1 MICFQ
6 NQYVTVE
13 IDTELQALV
22 QTWRGFAKGDDYRQA
37 WVESLKIAGQHQLNF
52 WLIDQAKL
60 KGVNYEDWQWVNE
73 EWKPQFKQKI
83 SESYTA
89 IVLANNIF
97 DEMAGRIVS
106 RKTGDTSQKSSTG
119 YFADKNQAQDWLK
132 SLANKP
138 VAS

>member
-6 NQYVTVE
+6 NQYVTIE
-13 IDTELQALV
+13 IDSELQALV

-37 WVESLKIAGQHQLNF
+37 WEESLKIAEEHQLNY
-52 WLIDQAKL
+52 WLIDQTKL

-73 EWKPQFKQKI
+73 EWKPRFEQKI
-83 SESYTA
+83 TESFTA

-97 DEMAGRIVS
+97 DEIAGRIVS
-106 RKTGDTSQKSSTG
+106 RKTDKTSQKMSTG
-119 YFADKNQAQDWLK
+119 YFAEKSQAQEWLI
-132 SLANKP
+132 SLAKP

>member
-6 NQYVTVE
+6 NQYVTIE
-13 IDTELQALV
+13 IDSELQALV

-37 WVESLKIAGQHQLNF
+37 WEESLKIAEEHQLNY

-73 EWKPQFKQKI
+73 EWKPRFEQKI
-83 SESYTA
+83 TESFTA

-97 DEMAGRIVS
+97 DEIAGRIVS
-106 RKTGDTSQKSSTG
+106 RKTDKTSQKMSTG
-119 YFADKNQAQDWLK
+119 YFAEKSQAQEWLI
-132 SLANKP
+132 SLAKP
-138 VAS
+138 IAS